1 MDPNRSSAYQNL
13 PISPN
18 IAYLDAGMADLDVN
32 FGEEASSSSSNQ
44 YDSAHSL
51 DHELSSDLAI
61 SPLEDYDLTSQE
73 TAMLLL
79 GPHGADL
86 TASRL
91 IPDLSLSEGKPTVRW
106 RLQVMNYP
114 VYCLLH
120 YSMNGFSLVIGR
132 KHL

>member
-1 MDPNRSSAYQNL
+1 MDPNRSSPYQTL

-18 IAYLDAGMADLDVN
+18 IAYLDAGMADLDAN
-32 FGEEASSSSSNQ
+32 FGEGTSSSSSNQ

-51 DHELSSDLAI
+51 DHGLSSDLAI

-114 VYCLLH
+114 EFTVCYIIQCTASPL
-120 YSMNGFSLVIGR
+120 
-132 KHL
+132 